1 MLAINRFAYGP
12 LIFVN
17 GQANVQIGKL
27 ICYGTKPFLA
37 SFTYL
42 CDAIW
47 SFSTGYQAMINLKT
61 DSPKR
66 VVTIVHFTTISG
78 HFIGQPL

>member
-27 ICYGTKPFLA
+27 ICYGTKPFLYILA
-37 SFTYL
+37 MRSHLIFFYGL
-42 CDAIW
+42 
-47 SFSTGYQAMINLKT
+47 SGSTFKKDMGSNNFNT
-61 DSPKR
+61 R
-66 VVTIVHFTTISG
+66 TIA
-78 HFIGQPL
+78 